1 MHTKTPDVASR
12 IQEAMQEAD
21 RSVSW
26 TATKAGI
33 SISTFRRKLNRGTA
47 FTVGEV
53 AQVARALDIDPVGL
67 FEGIRHEDAA

>member
-1 MHTKTPDVASR
+1 MHTNTQDVASR
-12 IQEAMQEAD
+12 IQEAMQEAE
-21 RSVSW
+21 RSASW

-33 SISTFRRKLNRGTA
+33 PVSTFRRKLNRGSA

-67 FEGIRHEDAA
+67 FEGVRYEAA